1 MTALEQLLFPYVK
14 IALDRQSWPSGVE
27 AQGSMVVPQTDH
39 ERVDSIRRAF
49 ETNALVDQTS
59 AFPEPGFSRAL
70 TKAGAAGIAAPV
82 APPAPKPPKVTT
94 TTPKPVSV
102 LDGRTDKPEGMN
114 LMQGIQT
121 VSNGADVGSSY
132 SSFGR
137 RLQGSPV

>member
-1 MTALEQLLFPYVK
+1 MEHSLLEPLRHFARWLFGAPFQE
-14 IALDRQSWPSGVE
+14 LPPEFGDP
-27 AQGSMVVPQTDH
+27 VPPDL
-39 ERVDSIRRAF
+39 RAF

-59 AFPEPGFSRAL
+59 PFPEPGFSRAL